1 MNIKEPDDIEKF
13 VNNILLK
20 SLTFSLEKQ
29 YVEDPKNSNYNLNIY
44 IQTMENNEQ
53 SINDNKLDIVHLVI
67 GNDDCEEVRTKYN
80 EPAFQYIRD
89 YIKIDSLRCF
99 DILEAFRNFI
109 IDNSKKFMKDNYF
122 TQNSLV
128 IGEKQFRKV
137 YIDKDKKNP
146 PEEKI
151 VIPIKLK
158 DKIDTINLKSFYFAS
173 DGMYYFT
180 NNIEPLYSTKIINKN
195 TKSYLELTFEM
206 FGILEN
212 LSYNIEYDDDK
223 EKIIIEIKG
232 KSKEIN
238 ILESKE
244 SIIKELGNLK
254 YTDFDFQVQIDK
266 YIENKYEIYIKLDE
280 KKIEKEEDVENGIYS
295 WLFPI
300 QLYTI

>member
-1 MNIKEPDDIEKF
+1 
-13 VNNILLK
+13 
-20 SLTFSLEKQ
+20 
-29 YVEDPKNSNYNLNIY
+29 
-44 IQTMENNEQ
+44 
-53 SINDNKLDIVHLVI
+53 
-67 GNDDCEEVRTKYN
+67 
-80 EPAFQYIRD
+80 
-89 YIKIDSLRCF
+89 
-99 DILEAFRNFI
+99 
-109 IDNSKKFMKDNYF
+109 
-122 TQNSLV
+122 
-128 IGEKQFRKV
+128 
-137 YIDKDKKNP
+137 
-146 PEEKI
+146 
-151 VIPIKLK
+151 
-158 DKIDTINLKSFYFAS
+158 
-173 DGMYYFT
+173 MYYFT
-180 NNIEPLYSTKIINKN
+180 NNIEPLYSTKIIHKN
-195 TKSYLELTFEM
+195 NEPYLELTFEM